1 MWLYPS
7 VNFIEYKKRFIGI
20 KHKQLPT
27 EELISETGRKLVQ
40 QLYAKRH
47 SAVNSY
53 ARAVQT
59 YFADMQQA
67 IEEFKYVLKPGG
79 KICIVIGNTSYY
91 GVTIRNA
98 EVVAESCAALDYEL
112 EMIIKRRVPLS
123 AKFLPSTR
131 DPRTGNFVSARNES
145 KSIGDS
151 SRSAR
156 KLSYPYEY
164 ILIFSR

>member
-1 MWLYPS
+1 MMWLHPT
-7 VNFIEYKKRFIGI
+7 IDLKECKKRFIGI
-20 KHKQLPT
+20 KHKPLPS

-40 QLYAKRH
+40 QLYSRPN

-67 IEEFKYVLKPGG
+67 IGKFRRVLRPEG

-98 EVVAESCAALDYEL
+98 EVMAETCSELGYEL
-112 EMIIKRRVPLS
+112 EMIIKRKVPLS
-123 AKFLPSTR
+123 AKFLPSAR
-131 DPRTGNFVSARNES
+131 DPRTGNFVSARNKS
-145 KSIGDS
+145 KMV
-151 SRSAR
+151 
-156 KLSYPYEY
+156 YPYEY
-164 ILIFSR
+164 ILIFSNSH